1 MTVQTLLTDVNQKVA
16 ASRSATGR
24 RADVLLRDVFQRVT
38 TLRQA
43 KRRFADELA
52 PDFHLFDYLRADE
65 IGLSRCLADL
75 LEPNACDH
83 HGKHGQGGLFLDTLI
98 TQLAPRVEPLPL
110 ADWASAE
117 QCHAVELEHPTP
129 AGRRL
134 DILIRFDNGGLIG
147 IENKPQARDQP
158 NQLRDYA
165 AYLQKA
171 AANDRWLLIYLSNR
185 EPDSGSIDEKT
196 RNQYE
201 KDGHFLRLGYS
212 EANIWLQ
219 QAAEK
224 ARAIKVR
231 VFVEEL
237 MKFIRTQVSGET
249 DMSETMEITQHV
261 LTTRANLESSFL
273 IAQSLASVKSE
284 LLETLRDCLAGQL
297 QENGFTL
304 DYDLAS
310 MRSGK
315 CCTGFSVRL
324 PDQKQ
329 VDGRVYFE
337 FQNSNLNGLG
347 WGIKQHK
354 DHCSAENRLKIHEL
368 MTSSFRD
375 GKQTEEWPFF
385 QMIDKQ
391 WSSAYVNWYD
401 SKEPWLAIY
410 DCDGEDSLASRVV
423 GLAERVHAVFKSQM
437 DVLKAD
443 NT

>member
-147 IENKPQARDQP
+147 IENKPWAGDQP

-171 AANDRWLLIYLSNR
+171 AANDRWLLIFLSNR

-284 LLETLRDCLAGQL
+284 LLETLRDCLASEL
-297 QENGFTL
+297 QKKGFVL

-310 MRSGK
+310 LRSGETY
-315 CCTGFSVRL
+315 TGFAIRFPGL
-324 PDQKQ
+324 KQ
-329 VDGRVYFE
+329 VDGSVYFE
-337 FQNSNLNGLG
+337 FGSAGLKSFT
-347 WGIKQHK
+347 WGLKLHK
-354 DHCSAENRLKIHEL
+354 DNCTAENRLKIHDM
-368 MTSSFRD
+368 MTSSFEG
-375 GKQTEEWPFF
+375 GKQSEGFAF
-385 QMIDKQ
+385 YQLIDKQ
-391 WSSAYVNWYD
+391 WSSAYVNWND

-410 DCDGEDSLASRVV
+410 DCGGKDSLARRVV
-423 GLAERVHAVFKSQM
+423 ELAERVYAVFESQL
-437 DVLKAD
+437 DILKAE
-443 NT
+443 NS